1 MRFFL
6 AILRQGKFA
15 IGLHSLISFATMD
28 GLGDCP
34 QFVSMLNSA
43 AENLLS
49 ARAINN
55 EGGY

>member
-6 AILRQGKFA
+6 ASLRLGKFA
-15 IGLHSLISFATMD
+15 IELHSLISFVTMD

-34 QFVSMLNSA
+34 QFVSMLKSA
-43 AENLLS
+43 AENFLS
-49 ARAINN
+49 AGAINN